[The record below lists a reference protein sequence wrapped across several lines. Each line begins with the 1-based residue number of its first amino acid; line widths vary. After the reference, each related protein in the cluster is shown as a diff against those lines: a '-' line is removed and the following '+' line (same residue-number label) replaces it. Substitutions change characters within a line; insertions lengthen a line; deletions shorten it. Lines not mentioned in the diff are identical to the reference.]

1 MTDWSVRQCDAFHF
15 ERCDVTLVSHSN
27 SIKLV
32 NLCSIFI
39 STWLTA
45 AGFIHLVRE
54 KTHTRPPFLMP
65 LEKQSKKG
73 VHMQIRGRKKLL
85 NERHVCPFVAYMVC
99 VVVHLKICFVV
110 PFFVVFFSFIFY
122 FYQDVPEDICAT
134 RWQQRLWSPLNP
146 QFGCSHNSF
155 LWFSL
160 WTVDGCRGSCF
171 DPSVIFS
178 SLSSPLQVENSGDPW
193 ENFQNSQPLSY
204 WECVYLLMVT
214 MSTVGYGDVY
224 ARTTLGR
231 LFMVFFI
238 LGGLVK
244 TLFLLLALNAPLPH
258 PFPYPMQTPCSKYHV
273 KIRQL
278 LWYDSHNCRLST
290 VFITAQI
297 ISLSTVFVMFAPLPL
312 KSITLF

>member
-1 MTDWSVRQCDAFHF
+1 M
-15 ERCDVTLVSHSN
+15 
-27 SIKLV
+27 
-32 NLCSIFI
+32 
-39 STWLTA
+39 
-45 AGFIHLVRE
+45 
-54 KTHTRPPFLMP
+54 
-65 LEKQSKKG
+65 
-73 VHMQIRGRKKLL
+73 
-85 NERHVCPFVAYMVC
+85 
-99 VVVHLKICFVV
+99 
-110 PFFVVFFSFIFY
+110 
-122 FYQDVPEDICAT
+122 PEDICAT

-160 WTVDGCRGSCF
+160 WTVDGCRGSRF
-171 DPSVIFS
+171 DLSVIFS
-178 SLSSPLQVENSGDPW
+178 PLSSPLQVENSGDPW

-244 TLFLLLALNAPLPH
+244 TLFLLLALDAPLLH
-258 PFPYPMQTPCSKYHV
+258 PFPYPMQTPCSNYHV

-278 LWYDSHNCRLST
+278 LWYDSHNCHLST

-297 ISLSTVFVMFAPLPL
+297 I
-312 KSITLF
+312 TLFLPYCIRPLSL